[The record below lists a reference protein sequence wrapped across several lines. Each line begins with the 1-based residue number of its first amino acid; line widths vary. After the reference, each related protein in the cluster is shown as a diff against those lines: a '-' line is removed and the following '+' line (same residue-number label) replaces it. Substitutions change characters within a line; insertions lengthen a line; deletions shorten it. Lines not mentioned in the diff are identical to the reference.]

1 MNFQEQRPSFELSA
15 LPIYRQLSKTIVY
28 ENRTDR
34 EMTVFTS
41 NGDSI
46 IIAPNQETVPLME
59 FAIYVHYEARGR
71 VNLAG
76 LKGALS
82 DADYEKLKEAIGAT
96 GGKATLKYVVK
107 DFTAFLHG
115 EGIYLPNLSI
125 ALLEGVHRDYVYPK
139 TNIPIAVDG
148 AKARMNISVSVVNLP
163 IDSARPYY
171 VRFLSSVV
179 ELNPI
184 KSSIF
189 EPGIYVVV
197 EADGAKKIERFDLT
211 DTCSPFR
218 VFRSR
223 QMAEEFQWEDSS
235 PEYIAM
241 KRSQLALEM
250 ARLDEETTARKN
262 EAEIEHRRRLDDL
275 TAKKEELGLMRREQE
290 SEIKLST
297 ERQKLHYEERSYAR
311 KDTSESLKW
320 LPAIIAGG
328 AAIFSFLT

>member
-15 LPIYRQLSKTIVY
+15 LPSYRPLSKTIVY

-34 EMTVFTS
+34 TITIFTP
-41 NGDSI
+41 NGDSVVI
-46 IIAPNQETVPLME
+46 MPNVETVPKME
-59 FAIYVHYEARGR
+59 FAIYVHYEARGN

-82 DADYEKLKEAIGAT
+82 DADYEKLKDAIGSS
-96 GGKATLKYVVK
+96 GGRATLKYIVK
-107 DFTAFLHG
+107 DFTAFEHD
-115 EGIYLPNLSI
+115 EGIHLPHLGL
-125 ALLEGVHRDYVYPK
+125 ALLDGAHREYVYPK
-139 TNIPIAVDG
+139 ANIPMAVDG
-148 AKARMNISVSVVNLP
+148 NRGRLNISVSIINLP
-163 IDSARPYY
+163 IESSRPYY

-179 ELNPI
+179 ELHPV
-184 KSSIF
+184 KSAVF
-189 EPGIYVVV
+189 EPGIYIIV
-197 EADGAKKIERFDLT
+197 DNGKTKKTERFDIT
-211 DTCSPFR
+211 DTRSPFR
-218 VFRSR
+218 VFKSR
-223 QMAEEFQWEDSS
+223 QLAEEFEWEDNS

-250 ARLDEETTARKN
+250 ARLEEENTARKN
-262 EAEIEHRRRLDDL
+262 EAELEHRRRLDDL
-275 TAKKEELGLMRREQE
+275 TFKKEELGLMRREQE